1 MDSVASL
8 LFAMRSKRVIIWTD
22 NGQLLYQA
30 PRGALGES
38 EIAVLRSRRSE
49 IADFLRRSISSVLR
63 PPALER
69 RRAFEPVP
77 LTPAQRAILN
87 RGVSRRE
94 SVLTSRLRGALQ
106 IGPLE
111 QAVIEL
117 VRRHEV
123 LRTRIAMRDGIAVQE
138 AAAPPEFRLET
149 VDLTDGASSERGH
162 RAKAAIGRLLATP
175 IDVATDPLFIARL
188 FVLGDRDHVL
198 LIAMDAVTFDPGS
211 IPILQR
217 DLCALYAE
225 AAHQAPPALPPV
237 CLQFYDFAIWQ
248 QQALRLRE
256 DANAAYWNAR
266 LAGARRLRVFAEQG
280 LERASPGTA
289 VSRFTFDQQLTTAV
303 RELTVQRGTTLLM
316 TLLTAY
322 LVALSRWCDT
332 NDLVVQVPTIARRH
346 PEVQHAVGPFGTVLF
361 LRVQLRQQES
371 FIDLLARV
379 VDEFNAAYEHDDA
392 GAIPAATP
400 SPPYASNPR
409 FNFISQSLIT
419 SIQPTFDWSHVRGG
433 DDSPITFERFDVK
446 VPAGAQQEEP
456 FLRMI
461 DRRDE
466 LVGLLAYRTDRA
478 KPETAKRFERSFRVV
493 AEGMTQQPGGRISR
507 WGQRA

>member
-1 MDSVASL
+1 
-8 LFAMRSKRVIIWTD
+8 
-22 NGQLLYQA
+22 
-30 PRGALGES
+30 
-38 EIAVLRSRRSE
+38 
-49 IADFLRRSISSVLR
+49 
-63 PPALER
+63 
-69 RRAFEPVP
+69 
-77 LTPAQRAILN
+77 
-87 RGVSRRE
+87 
-94 SVLTSRLRGALQ
+94 
-106 IGPLE
+106 
-111 QAVIEL
+111 
-117 VRRHEV
+117 
-123 LRTRIAMRDGIAVQE
+123 
-138 AAAPPEFRLET
+138 
-149 VDLTDGASSERGH
+149 
-162 RAKAAIGRLLATP
+162 
-175 IDVATDPLFIARL
+175 
-188 FVLGDRDHVL
+188 
-198 LIAMDAVTFDPGS
+198 
-211 IPILQR
+211 
-217 DLCALYAE
+217 
-225 AAHQAPPALPPV
+225 
-237 CLQFYDFAIWQ
+237 
-248 QQALRLRE
+248 
-256 DANAAYWNAR
+256 
-266 LAGARRLRVFAEQG
+266 LRVFAEQG